1 MKKNILPGLFL
12 ITCTGIF
19 AFSSFAQQGLDTVQ
33 SVAAKRIVQVE
44 FDDYFFPNTLRV
56 DYYLAGDFKS
66 ESVYLSQ
73 VKQEPYYG
81 GSRKHLV
88 DPYNYG
94 TYRVAVFDSVS
105 GNLLFTRGFNS
116 LFQEWQGTPEAHRV
130 QRSFEQ
136 TAIVPF
142 PRQTIKFQV
151 EKRRYND
158 GIFEK
163 LFTMYINPNDYF
175 ISRKKIRE
183 IPYVKFHDSGDPLNK
198 VDVAFIAEGYTK
210 DQMEKFLKDASR
222 IGNYILSQEPYKEY
236 TDRINLYA
244 IESPSEESGVDVPGR
259 RIYVNTDLNSSFFT
273 FDMDRYLTTS
283 NTKEV
288 YDIAANVPYDVIFIL
303 VNSKIYGGGGF
314 YNLFGESTVDNYL
327 SEIVSIHEFGHSFA
341 GLADEYYTSE
351 VTYSDFYNTKVE
363 PWEPNITTNVDF
375 GSKWKTMIRRGT
387 PVPTPRDDKY
397 QKEIGLFEGG
407 GYVSKGV
414 YSPMMDCRMKSN
426 EAAGFCPVCREA
438 IIRMIKFYSE

>member
-1 MKKNILPGLFL
+1 MKRIFVLRFFL
-12 ITCTGIF
+12 VTAICLGIF
-19 AFSSFAQQGLDTVQ
+19 SIQAQVNNDTTVPAVQ
-33 SVAAKRIVQVE
+33 NRIVQVE

-56 DYYLAGDFKS
+56 DYYIAGDYKT
-66 ESVYLSQ
+66 ESVYLNQ
-73 VKQEPYYG
+73 VMQEPYWSG
-81 GSRKHLV
+81 PRKHLI
-88 DPYNYG
+88 DPFNSG

-105 GNLLFTRGFNS
+105 GTLLFTKGFCN
-116 LFQEWQGTPEAHRV
+116 LFQEWKGTPEARRV

-142 PRQTIKFQV
+142 PRQTIRFQV
-151 EKRRYND
+151 EKRKYAD
-158 GIFEK
+158 GKFEK
-163 LFTMYINPNDYF
+163 LFQMFINPNDYF

-183 IPYVKFHDSGDPLNK
+183 IPFVKFHDSGEPENK
-198 VDVAFIAEGYTK
+198 VDIAFIAEGYTK
-210 DQMEKFLKDASR
+210 DQMEKFLKDANR
-222 IGNYILSQEPYKEY
+222 IGDYFLSQEPYTEY
-236 TDRINLYA
+236 KDRFNFYA
-244 IESPSEESGVDVPGR
+244 IESASEESGVDVPGQ
-259 RIYVNTDLNSSFFT
+259 RIYVNTDVNSSFYT
-273 FDMDRYLTTS
+273 FDMDRYLTSS

-314 YNLFGESTVDNYL
+314 YNHFGESTVDNYF
-327 SEIVSIHEFGHSFA
+327 SDIVSIHEFGHTFA

-375 GSKWKTMIRRGT
+375 DSKWKNMVKKGT
-387 PVPTPRDDKY
+387 PVPTPREEKY
-397 QKEIGLFEGG
+397 LNEIGMFEGG
-407 GYVSKGV
+407 GYVAKGV

-426 EAAGFCPVCREA
+426 EAAGFCPVCQQA